1 MYNHTHVLGG
11 VAYGEPLPFVQVF
24 GAFIASDLRERH
36 DAQFF
41 GTGETFLFTL
51 LPQTQQ
57 FRWSAETDL
66 ILRANDQELIVGSG
80 GG

>member
-1 MYNHTHVLGG
+1 MCWEVRPIEGLSF
-11 VAYGEPLPFVQVF
+11 LQVF

-51 LPQTQQ
+51 FPVIQQ
-57 FRWSAETDL
+57 FSWTAETDL

>member
-1 MYNHTHVLGG
+1 MEATSQ
-11 VAYGEPLPFVQVF
+11 LPSQVF

-41 GTGETFLFTL
+41 GTGETFLFALVPQRTL
-51 LPQTQQ
+51 
-57 FRWSAETDL
+57 FRWTGETDL
-66 ILRANDQELIVGSG
+66 ILRANDRELIVGSG

>member
-1 MYNHTHVLGG
+1 MRGLS
-11 VAYGEPLPFVQVF
+11 PQVF

-51 LPQTQQ
+51 LPEASQ
-57 FRWSAETDL
+57 FRWTGETDL

>member
-1 MYNHTHVLGG
+1 M
-11 VAYGEPLPFVQVF
+11 F

-41 GTGETFLFTL
+41 GTRETFLFVLTPHPPL
-51 LPQTQQ
+51 FQ
-57 FRWSAETDL
+57 WSGETDL

>member
-1 MYNHTHVLGG
+1 M
-11 VAYGEPLPFVQVF
+11 F
-24 GAFIASDLRERH
+24 GAFIASDLKERH

-51 LPQTQQ
+51 VPHAQQ
-57 FRWSAETDL
+57 YRWTAETDL

>member
-1 MYNHTHVLGG
+1 M
-11 VAYGEPLPFVQVF
+11 F
-24 GAFIASDLRERH
+24 GAFIASDLQERH
-36 DAQFF
+36 EAQFF

-51 LPQTQQ
+51 VPQVQQ
-57 FRWSAETDL
+57 FCWTGETDL